1 MFKYYTIFILSLVFI
16 FTSCNSKPTIKG
28 DGITKSADRKVGYI
42 SSIEVDGNF
51 IIDISCGKSNSLK
64 VEAED
69 NILPL
74 IETKVDDEKLS
85 IFTKE
90 EITALKDIK
99 INITLHT
106 LKEID
111 SDGNSKITVKDLHT
125 DELDV
130 SANNEAVIELEGKVK
145 ELNITIDDEAKVLAK
160 SVISKS
166 AIVSI
171 YGDGIAEVNARRYLD
186 ASVKGKGIINYWGD
200 PEEISIKASGGG
212 EVNKRWVFN
221 NILWINLN

>member
-1 MFKYYTIFILSLVFI
+1 MLKQYALIFLLLSFI
-16 FTSCNSKPTIKG
+16 FAGCNSKPTIKG
-28 DGITKSADRKVGYI
+28 DGITKSANRKVGYI
-42 SSIEVDGNF
+42 SEIEVDGNF
-51 IIDISCGKSNSLK
+51 IIDVSCGKSNSLK

-74 IETKVDDEKLS
+74 VETKVDDEKLS

-99 INITLHT
+99 ITITLHT

-145 ELNITIDDEAKVLAK
+145 ELNITIDDDAKVLAK
-160 SVISKS
+160 SVITKS
-166 AIVSI
+166 TIVSI
-171 YGDGIAEVNARRYLD
+171 YGDGVAEVNARRYLE
-186 ASVKGKGIINYWGD
+186 ASVKGKGVINYWGD
-200 PEEISIKASGGG
+200 PEEINIKASGGG
-212 EVNKRWVFN
+212 EVNKR
-221 NILWINLN
+221 

>member
-1 MFKYYTIFILSLVFI
+1 MFKYYAIFILLFI
-16 FTSCNSKPTIKG
+16 FIFSGCNSKPTIKG
-28 DGITKSADRKVGYI
+28 DGITKTAERKVGYI
-42 SSIEVDGNF
+42 SSIEVNGNF
-51 IIDISCGKSNSLK
+51 IISISCGKNNSLK
-64 VEAED
+64 IEAED
-69 NILPL
+69 NILPI
-74 IETKVDDEKLS
+74 IETQIDDEKLS

-130 SANNEAVIELEGKVK
+130 SANNEAIIELEGKVK

-160 SVISKS
+160 SVIAKF
-166 AIVSI
+166 ATVSI
-171 YGDGIAEVNARRYLD
+171 YGEGIAEVNASRYLD

-200 PEEISIKASGGG
+200 PEEISIKASDGG
-212 EVNKRWVFN
+212 EVNKK
-221 NILWINLN
+221 